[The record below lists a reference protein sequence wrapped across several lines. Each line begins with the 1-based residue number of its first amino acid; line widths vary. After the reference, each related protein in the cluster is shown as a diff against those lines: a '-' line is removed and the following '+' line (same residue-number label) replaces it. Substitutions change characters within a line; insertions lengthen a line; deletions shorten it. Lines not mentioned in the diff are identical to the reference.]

1 MNNIAN
7 GEPKESRGK
16 IIKKDIYVIKNNI
29 NNKVYIGQTIT
40 PRIRFNAHK
49 NAARKNSP
57 LLIHQAMRRYG
68 VNNFYFEILES
79 QIEDYDEKEKY
90 YIKMYNSFMPNGYN
104 MTEGG
109 GGLNQLSNIN
119 YYQFKFDDNLLED
132 VCGDLMSNE
141 FTLSE
146 IARKYNVNNSVID
159 NINLGKTYRNNN
171 YDYPLLKNNSWYLD
185 ESKIN
190 KVVDLLSSSTMS
202 LEEIANIMETEL
214 YNIGR
219 INRGEIKSNWN
230 KKFPIREE
238 IFTLKL
244 IQDIHD
250 EILNTWST
258 FPEIARKFNVSLE
271 FIKSIQQGKT
281 NTLDN
286 YSYPLRK
293 IMRLGNK
300 GLSKIEVL
308 KVIELLKQKPSL
320 SEREI
325 SRKLNINRSTICGI
339 KSGTTKAY
347 IIENQKYPIR

>member
-29 NNKVYIGQTIT
+29 NNKVYIGQTVN

-57 LLIHQAMRRYG
+57 LLIHQAMIKYG
-68 VNNFYFEILES
+68 IDNFYFEILES

-90 YIKMYNSFMPNGYN
+90 YIKLYNSLMPNGYN
-104 MTEGG
+104 MTKGGEG
-109 GGLNQLSNIN
+109 LYQLSGIN
-119 YYQFKFDDNLLED
+119 CYQSKLNDNLLED
-132 VCGDLMSNE
+132 VYKDLISNE

-146 IARKYNVNNSVID
+146 IAEKYNISNSIIS
-159 NINLGKTYRNNN
+159 NINLGKTYHNNN
-171 YDYPLLKNNSWYLD
+171 YDYPLLKNNPWYLN

-190 KVVDLLSSSTMS
+190 KIVYLLSSSTIS
-202 LEEIANIMETEL
+202 LKEIANIVGTERH
-214 YNIGR
+214 NIGK
-219 INRGEIKSNWN
+219 INRGEIKSNWD
-230 KKFPIREE
+230 KDFPIRKEV
-238 IFTLKL
+238 FTLKL

-250 EILNTWST
+250 EILNTWGA
-258 FPEIARKFNVSLE
+258 FPEIAYKFNVSLE
-271 FIKSIQQGKT
+271 FVKLIQQGKA

-293 IMRLGNK
+293 VIRLGNK

-308 KVIELLKQKPSL
+308 KIIELLKQKPPL

-325 SRKLNINRSTICGI
+325 SRKLNINRSTIRGI
-339 KSGTTKAY
+339 KNGTIKAY